1 VVPHPRAQNWRK
13 NGHGAFACGPALE
26 SILHNAQ
33 VAGAADR
40 SHRIG
45 ALCMSY
51 PLTKAEC
58 NLKLAKGS
66 QAILDLFQEV
76 KHPYVFNPDR
86 ASYI

>member
-1 VVPHPRAQNWRK
+1 
-13 NGHGAFACGPALE
+13 
-26 SILHNAQ
+26 
-33 VAGAADR
+33 
-40 SHRIG
+40 
-45 ALCMSY
+45 MSY